1 MAFAHAHARTMLRVL
16 QTFLFS
22 LLALGSILVLY
33 AQYAIRL
40 TPETGAPAR
49 FRLGSGADKS
59 FVPADWDLAR
69 STLPSPPD
77 ISHYYYT
84 VPIERVPEQARN
96 DTQAIAFLTKDSV
109 EDLFTTTTTGRS
121 WVGGTGG
128 LAASPS
134 TPERDRSHWRSK
146 SVKYTPTPGLPLRR
160 LDGGKSYQRRYNDAL
175 ERLRSKIRKSA
186 KYTRRLRGSAETDPH
201 VVVPTHTLYKIYA
214 TVQQHA
220 KPLSGLWLM
229 ATCLCCMFDPTNNPN
244 SFNLGGSQCNYRT
257 PPSWGP
263 ERDAQY
269 PFRAYCLDVRL
280 WTMVTDLPPRQQ
292 GAALIMRLTGAAKHS
307 TRTLSPDEIYN
318 GGVVRG
324 RRLEPIGYIL
334 AGLSMR

>member
-1 MAFAHAHARTMLRVL
+1 
-16 QTFLFS
+16 
-22 LLALGSILVLY
+22 
-33 AQYAIRL
+33 
-40 TPETGAPAR
+40 
-49 FRLGSGADKS
+49 
-59 FVPADWDLAR
+59 
-69 STLPSPPD
+69 
-77 ISHYYYT
+77 
-84 VPIERVPEQARN
+84 
-96 DTQAIAFLTKDSV
+96 
-109 EDLFTTTTTGRS
+109 
-121 WVGGTGG
+121 
-128 LAASPS
+128 
-134 TPERDRSHWRSK
+134 
-146 SVKYTPTPGLPLRR
+146 
-160 LDGGKSYQRRYNDAL
+160 
-175 ERLRSKIRKSA
+175 
-186 KYTRRLRGSAETDPH
+186 
-201 VVVPTHTLYKIYA
+201 
-214 TVQQHA
+214 
-220 KPLSGLWLM
+220 M

-334 AGLSMR
+334 AGLSMRYAQLGDETRLAAMIEYQNFHRKQNETINAFLDRYDTVRYRGETEGNFVQSIEACALQMLRCLHLSTKQIMD